1 MQNLLP
7 RVSSKISRGTY
18 IHGWRWFTSSTILRS
33 NRIIENSHQGTTKKI
48 SIIGTGVVGA
58 SSAYALMLR
67 HVAPMVMLCD
77 ADPGY
82 AHGQVMDM
90 IDGQF
95 LTSTKVRTATH
106 KECGQADVIVI
117 TAGVNQ
123 KPGETR
129 LQLIQQNYQI
139 MKEVIEAMSPIRPDA
154 KILVVANPV
163 DILTYFAQKFSNLPH
178 NQVFG
183 SGTFLDSLRL
193 RNILA
198 SHLGFNP
205 TAIHS
210 YVLGE
215 HGDSQFVAWSCAN
228 VGNIPLLSFPEVRR
242 LDLKKI
248 ERQAARKAYDIIN
261 LKGSTY
267 YGIGA
272 CVSSLCESIVNDSGR
287 IQPVSCWSVRHGLY
301 LSLPAAIGRNG
312 VEWIADIPLNEEEQS
327 SMVQTAKAMRHVL
340 DSVEKDANLESK
352 LTASG

>member
-1 MQNLLP
+1 MNLLKP
-7 RVSSKISRGTY
+7 R
-18 IHGWRWFTSSTILRS
+18 
-33 NRIIENSHQGTTKKI
+33 TTKKI
-48 SIIGTGVVGA
+48 SIVGSGVVGA

-67 HVAPMVMLCD
+67 NVAPTVMLCD
-77 ADPGY
+77 AQPGF

-90 IDGQF
+90 IDCQF
-95 LTSTKVRTATH
+95 LTTTKVRTATH
-106 KECGQADVIVI
+106 KECGQADIIVI

-129 LQLIQQNYQI
+129 LQLIEQNYHI
-139 MKEVIEAMSPIRPDA
+139 MKDVIQSMSPIRPDA

-163 DILTYFAQKFSNLPH
+163 DLLTYFAQKLTNLPH

-198 SHLGFNP
+198 NHLGFNP

-215 HGDSQFVAWSCAN
+215 HGDAQFVAWSCAN
-228 VGNIPLLSFPEVRR
+228 VGNMPLLSFPQVQR

-248 ERQAARKAYDIIN
+248 ERQAARKAYNIIN

-272 CVSSLCESIVNDSGR
+272 CVSSLCESIVNDVGR
-287 IQPVSCWSVRHGLY
+287 IQPVSCWSERHGLY
-301 LSLPAAIGRNG
+301 LSLPAAIGANG
-312 VEWIADIPLNEEEQS
+312 VEWIADIPLNRDEQARLNSTAESMRRILNSFEESAHQD
-327 SMVQTAKAMRHVL
+327 L
-340 DSVEKDANLESK
+340 SVS
-352 LTASG
+352 ASG